1 MIVEVRPGPM
11 TNKGGELILRT
22 VIDRLGARWDLAVE
36 HWIGPYSARSRL
48 GLLQKLWW
56 KRLGPLAGLPG
67 QVVPSAI
74 RRSYGLVSES
84 DIDAVLDA
92 SGYGYGDKFGPERT
106 ERAAANAR
114 RWRRKGIPYILLP
127 QAFGPFTS
135 PRIQR
140 AARSLISQA
149 DLVYAR
155 DNVSLEAIDSLGVAG
170 VEARLAPDITVSMAG
185 EPPTPSGKA
194 ATPLGFIVPNEKML
208 QLAGR
213 NASEAY
219 VAFLASA
226 AVELRARG
234 VNPVLLVHE
243 TSGGDRQLA
252 EAVAGMVP
260 GGVPAHEEED
270 PVRLKG
276 LIGTGVILVGSR
288 FHALLAALSQGVPV
302 IAMGWSHK
310 YPALLEDY
318 GCSEFC
324 LELPADPETI
334 SRRLDAALG
343 GGRDALVSGLI
354 GYATIQQQRLEAV
367 WHEVVTCVE
376 EGRPARRAAR

>member
-22 VIDRLGARWDLAVE
+22 VVDRLGGRWDLAVE

-67 QVVPSAI
+67 QVVPSAV

-92 SGYGYGDKFGPERT
+92 SGYGYGDRFGPQRT

-114 RWRRKGIPYILLP
+114 RWRRRGIPHILLP

-140 AARSLISQA
+140 AARSLLSQA

-155 DNVSLEAIDSLGVAG
+155 DSVSLEAIASLGVAG
-170 VEARLAPDITVSMAG
+170 VDARLAPDITVSLAG
-185 EPPTPSGKA
+185 QVPTPSSET

-208 QLAGR
+208 QMAGR
-213 NASEAY
+213 EAY
-219 VAFLASA
+219 LAFLSA
-226 AVELRARG
+226 VAVELRERG
-234 VNPVLLVHE
+234 VDPVLLVHE
-243 TSGGDRQLA
+243 TSGGDRRLA
-252 EAVAGMVP
+252 DAVSAMVP
-260 GGVPAHEEED
+260 GGVPVLEEED

-276 LIGTGVILVGSR
+276 LIGTGMVLVGSR

-302 IAMGWSHK
+302 VAMGWSHK
-310 YPALLEDY
+310 YPALLADY
-318 GCSEFC
+318 GCPEFS
-324 LELPADPETI
+324 LELPAAPEAI
-334 SRRLDAALG
+334 SQRLDTALG
-343 GGRDALVSGLI
+343 GGRDALVSGLLSH
-354 GYATIQQQRLEAV
+354 AAIQRQRLEAV
-367 WHEVVTCVE
+367 WHEVVTCIE

>member
-22 VIDRLGARWDLAVE
+22 VVDRLGGRWDLAVE

-74 RRSYGLVSES
+74 RRSYGLVSEG
-84 DIDAVLDA
+84 DVDAVLDA

-114 RWRRKGIPYILLP
+114 RWRRKGIPHILLP

-149 DLVYAR
+149 DLVFAR
-155 DNVSLEAIDSLGVAG
+155 DRVSLEAIVSLDVPGA
-170 VEARLAPDITVSMAG
+170 EARLAPDITVSIAG
-185 EPPTPSGKA
+185 HPPTPSGEA
-194 ATPLGFIVPNEKML
+194 GTPIGFIVPNEKML
-208 QLAGR
+208 QVAGHG
-213 NASEAY
+213 AGEAY
-219 VAFLASA
+219 LAFLASA
-226 AVELRARG
+226 AVELRARA

-252 EAVAGMVP
+252 EAASGMVP
-260 GGVPAHEEED
+260 GGVPVLEEED
-270 PVRLKG
+270 PIRLKG
-276 LIGTGVILVGSR
+276 LIGTGVVLVGSR

-302 IAMGWSHK
+302 IATGWSHK

-318 GCSEFC
+318 GCPEFS
-324 LELPADPETI
+324 LELPAAPEAI
-334 SRRLDAALG
+334 SQRLDAALG
-343 GGRDALVSGLI
+343 DGRGALVSGLLSHA
-354 GYATIQQQRLEAV
+354 ATQKQRLEAV
-367 WHEVVTCVE
+367 WDEVVACIE